1 MPPLNMNRR
10 NFIGSGAAALAS
22 LACAG
27 TGAGFALDNRI
38 LSRIDRDSSPLKN
51 PFPPS
56 TYSGIRG
63 FNYTPSTAFNDITF
77 WRDYDEKLVEQE
89 LDYARRLG
97 LNSARVFLH
106 YVVYEH
112 DGPTFLRRL
121 KHFVQ
126 ASHERGIST
135 MPVVWDSCFSE
146 VKPEYDTTLN
156 DWIPNPGVQRL
167 GRDFWPAGERYCEDL
182 VQAIGTEPGLFIWD
196 VMNEPMETNYI
207 WADSPD
213 KAQRVDR
220 VLSFVRHFCELMAK
234 VDAHHPRTVGNSQ
247 AAYIKDTAD
256 LIDVVT
262 FHDYSPNR
270 QQVRRHLV
278 QGIEAASRLGK
289 PVLVSEVGC
298 LARSNPYDMTLE
310 ICGELGLGWH
320 VWELMIGKSLWKDIH
335 GIVYPDGTVRDP
347 SIVAAV
353 QGFFRRRKGE
363 RVPSNLDK
371 EGILTRV
378 LNDTGKWL
386 ADPAAPY
393 PKGRTLLE
401 EMANLLEAG
410 ELVPMNIPPSIQ
422 AQSLEEETAA
432 NAAEVRRFLE
442 KWRAILMPLATH
454 KT

>member
-38 LSRIDRDSSPLKN
+38 LSRINRDSSPLKN

-126 ASHERGIST
+126 AAHERGIST

-167 GRDFWPAGERYCEDL
+167 GPDFWPAGERYCQDL
-182 VQAIGTEPGLFIWD
+182 VQAIGPEPGLFIWD
-196 VMNEPMETNYI
+196 VMNEPMETSYI
-207 WADSPD
+207 WATPPD

-220 VLSFVRHFCELMAK
+220 VLSFVRHFSELMAK
-234 VDAHHPRTVGNSQ
+234 VDPYHPRTVGNSQ

-256 LIDVVT
+256 LVDVVT

-270 QQVRRHLV
+270 QQVRRHLE
-278 QGIEAASRLGK
+278 QGIDAARRLSK

-310 ICGELGLGWH
+310 ICGELGLGWY

-410 ELVPMNIPPSIQ
+410 ELVPMNNPPSIQ
-422 AQSLEEETAA
+422 AQSLEEETAGHA
-432 NAAEVRRFLE
+432 VEVRRFLE